1 MNCRSCNVPVSRKLL
16 SLGTIPFV
24 NNLLAHPLEP
34 YESGPL
40 DLMYCEA
47 CSLGQLAEVVPGEK
61 LFREYVFYS
70 SVMAPVV
77 KRAHD
82 LASEVLY
89 DSRPLTVIE
98 IGSNDG
104 YLLEF
109 YRLAGVN
116 VLGIDPA
123 RGPAN
128 RAARK
133 GIPTI
138 QEFFSLELA
147 KTLPHADVIHAN
159 NVLAHSPDPN
169 DIVAGFAQILKP
181 LGGTCIVEVPYLGD
195 LARNAQFDTV
205 YHEHIFYFSE
215 KSISQLFN
223 RHGLYV
229 KRIDH
234 LPDVLGGS
242 IRVFA
247 SKSHLQCGIEDYGLD
262 ELSTL
267 QARANNNADRL
278 NKELSAYKGKT
289 IWGFGAAAK
298 ATVMLNYC
306 GIDESVITAIA
317 DDTPA
322 KQGKF
327 IPGTGIQVRS
337 TEDWLKAQ
345 PDVTC
350 IFAWNY
356 AETIM
361 SRYVDKYTG
370 KFITSLPLEQSE
382 AMVARA

>member
-1 MNCRSCNVPVSRKLL
+1 
-16 SLGTIPFV
+16 
-24 NNLLAHPLEP
+24 
-34 YESGPL
+34 
-40 DLMYCEA
+40 MYCEA